1 MTNGPFSFDA
11 LVALAGSRLR
21 HDVACP
27 LCGPAPGRTDTNRKR
42 RVLRIW
48 HPEPGFVTFHC
59 ERCGISGHA
68 IDGGRERVSR
78 ADLEKIRAKAEA
90 FDRDEAAKRLELA
103 RWLWSISR
111 SLAGTIAERYLR
123 EARRISGALPGTLRF
138 KPATNGYPPA
148 LIGAFGL
155 PVEPQPGSLMISR
168 AQVVGVH
175 LTRLKPDGS
184 GKREHEDEPA
194 KIMIARSRGWPLVLA
209 SVNDVGGL
217 GITEGIEDGLSV
229 LVTGL
234 GIWVAGSASR
244 LPALAARVPS
254 YVNDITIFAHT
265 DDDGMRHAT
274 ELERRLHARGLSAAI
289 AKLPEKSR

>member
-1 MTNGPFSFDA
+1 MNGPFTFDQ
-11 LVALAGSRLR
+11 LVRLIGGRLR

-27 LCGPAPGRTDTNRKR
+27 LCGPAPGRTATNRDR

-48 HPEPGFVTFHC
+48 QPEPSFVTFYC
-59 ERCGISGHA
+59 SRCDTGGYA
-68 IDGGRERVSR
+68 VDDGREQISR
-78 ADLEKIRAKAEA
+78 AELEKIRRRAET
-90 FDRDEAAKRLELA
+90 FDREQAAKKRETA
-103 RWLWSISR
+103 RWLWSISKPIP
-111 SLAGTIAERYLR
+111 GTIGEHYLR
-123 EARRISGALPGTLRF
+123 GPRRISGTLPGTLRF
-138 KPATNGYPPA
+138 LPARNGYPPA

-155 PVEPQPGSLMISR
+155 PVEPEPGALMI
-168 AQVVGVH
+168 AHTEVAGVH

-184 GKREHEDEPA
+184 GKEERDGPA
-194 KIMIARSRGWPLVLA
+194 KIMLARSRGWPLVLA
-209 SVNDVGGL
+209 PVNDVGGL

-234 GIWVAGSASR
+234 GVWAAGSASR

-274 ELERRLHARGLSAAI
+274 ELKRRLRARGLSAAI
-289 AKLPEKSR
+289 AKLLEKSR